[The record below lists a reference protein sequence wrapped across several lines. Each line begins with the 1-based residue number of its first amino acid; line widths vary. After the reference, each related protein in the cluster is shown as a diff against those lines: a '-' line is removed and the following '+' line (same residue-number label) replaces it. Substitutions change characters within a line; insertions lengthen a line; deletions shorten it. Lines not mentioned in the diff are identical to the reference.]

1 MNNNTGTADIAG
13 QVADALERIAELER
27 KVLVLGDEPPED
39 PGCCTVLC
47 CDTTPGATLTSG
59 QSALYCATTL
69 ENTAGV
75 ATRIVVIGFVTLH
88 AAADGQVI
96 WDLAAAVDSQAY
108 LYRPRFNRTLV
119 TGDQC
124 TLTVVNTI
132 DTNATAPVV
141 SLKVRNLNT
150 VSIVVDYVNLAG
162 LVYGV
167 RDGSSACGQSA
178 GTS

>member
-1 MNNNTGTADIAG
+1 MNNQG
-13 QVADALERIAELER
+13 VADMPAYVADLIERVIELER
-27 KVLVLGDEPPED
+27 KVLVLGDDPPED
-39 PGCCTVLC
+39 AGCCTVLC
-47 CDTTPGATLTSG
+47 CDATPGATLGSG
-59 QSALYCATTL
+59 ASDLYCAQTL

-75 ATRIVVIGFVTLH
+75 ATRLVIVGFVT
-88 AAADGQVI
+88 ARASGAGQVI

-108 LYRPRFNRTLV
+108 LYRPRFNRTLIS
-119 TGDQC
+119 GDQC

-150 VSIVVDYVNLAG
+150 TSIIVDYVNLAC

-167 RDGSSACGQSA
+167 RDGSAACGESA